1 MLDCWPVNLSAITK
15 RHVLDKCPGMALIF
29 LLVVLG
35 VIKLTIQT
43 STNHAFKD
51 CIRFEA
57 CAWYRSMLKRLQAD
71 RVTGKLTEENFI
83 VAVSKLVNIGTL
95 RNKVPEW
102 ANQAL
107 KQLIKPGIDRPDC
120 LTMIA
125 PVCRRPG
132 VSRCCHYSHNSV

>member
-1 MLDCWPVNLSAITK
+1 
-15 RHVLDKCPGMALIF
+15 
-29 LLVVLG
+29 
-35 VIKLTIQT
+35 
-43 STNHAFKD
+43 
-51 CIRFEA
+51 
-57 CAWYRSMLKRLQAD
+57 MLKRLQAD

-95 RNKVPEW
+95 RNKAPEW

-120 LTMIA
+120 PTMIA